1 MGSQNLIGV
10 VIERLSYKQLIYLS
24 NALLGNTKN
33 SDSENN
39 RINRN
44 NRLLEFNNQLN
55 VKGYALILPIL
66 QKHFVNLQFNRL
78 FHILAKKG
86 LLI

>member
-1 MGSQNLIGV
+1 MSYV
-10 VIERLSYKQLIYLS
+10 LSE
-24 NALLGNTKN
+24 NTKS

-44 NRLLEFNNQLN
+44 NRFLCFNNQLN
-55 VKGYALILPIL
+55 VKVSAVILPIL

-78 FHILAKKG
+78 FHILAKNDC
-86 LLI
+86 

>member
-1 MGSQNLIGV
+1 MSYV
-10 VIERLSYKQLIYLS
+10 LSE
-24 NALLGNTKN
+24 NTKS

-44 NRLLEFNNQLN
+44 NRLLCFNNQLN
-55 VKGYALILPIL
+55 VKGSAFILPIL

-78 FHILAKKG
+78 FHILAKRIVD
-86 LLI
+86 LVIYQWNRY

>member
-1 MGSQNLIGV
+1 MSKV
-10 VIERLSYKQLIYLS
+10 
-24 NALLGNTKN
+24 LLENTKN

-44 NRLLEFNNQLN
+44 NRLSWFNNQLN
-55 VKGYALILPIL
+55 VKGSAFILSIL

-78 FHILAKKG
+78 FHDISKYG

>member
-1 MGSQNLIGV
+1 MSYV
-10 VIERLSYKQLIYLS
+10 LSE
-24 NALLGNTKN
+24 NTKS

-44 NRLLEFNNQLN
+44 NRFLCFNNQLN
-55 VKGYALILPIL
+55 VKGSAFILPIL

-78 FHILAKKG
+78 FHILVKKDC
-86 LLI
+86 

>member
-1 MGSQNLIGV
+1 M
-10 VIERLSYKQLIYLS
+10 SYV
-24 NALLGNTKN
+24 LLENTKS

-44 NRLLEFNNQLN
+44 NRFLCFNNQLN
-55 VKGYALILPIL
+55 VKGSALILSIL

-78 FHILAKKG
+78 FHILAKRIVD
-86 LLI
+86 LVIYQWNRY

>member
-1 MGSQNLIGV
+1 MSKV
-10 VIERLSYKQLIYLS
+10 LSE
-24 NALLGNTKN
+24 NTKN

-44 NRLLEFNNQLN
+44 NRLSWFNNQLT
-55 VKGYALILPIL
+55 VKGSAVILPIL

-78 FHILAKKG
+78 FHILAKKDC
-86 LLI
+86 

>member
-1 MGSQNLIGV
+1 MSYV
-10 VIERLSYKQLIYLS
+10 LSE
-24 NALLGNTKN
+24 NTKN

-44 NRLLEFNNQLN
+44 NRLLEFNNQLS
-55 VKGYALILPIL
+55 VKGSALILPIL

-78 FHILAKKG
+78 FYILAKKDC
-86 LLI
+86 

>member
-1 MGSQNLIGV
+1 M
-10 VIERLSYKQLIYLS
+10 SYV
-24 NALLGNTKN
+24 LLENTKS

-44 NRLLEFNNQLN
+44 NRLMRFNNQLD
-55 VKGYALILPIL
+55 VKGSAVILPIL

-78 FHILAKKG
+78 FHNISKKG

>member
-1 MGSQNLIGV
+1 M
-10 VIERLSYKQLIYLS
+10 SYV
-24 NALLGNTKN
+24 LLENTKN

-44 NRLLEFNNQLN
+44 NRFLCFNNQLN
-55 VKGYALILPIL
+55 VKGSAFILSIL

-78 FHILAKKG
+78 FHILAKKDC
-86 LLI
+86 

>member
-1 MGSQNLIGV
+1 MSKV
-10 VIERLSYKQLIYLS
+10 LSE
-24 NALLGNTKN
+24 NTEN

-44 NRLLEFNNQLN
+44 NRFPWFNNQLN
-55 VKGYALILPIL
+55 VKGSAFILPIL

-78 FHILAKKG
+78 FHILAKRIVDLVIYQWKRY
-86 LLI
+86 

>member
-1 MGSQNLIGV
+1 MSYV
-10 VIERLSYKQLIYLS
+10 LSE
-24 NALLGNTKN
+24 NTKN
-33 SDSENN
+33 SDLENK

-44 NRLLEFNNQLN
+44 NRLLEFNNQLS
-55 VKGYALILPIL
+55 VKGSALILPIL

>member
-1 MGSQNLIGV
+1 M
-10 VIERLSYKQLIYLS
+10 SYV
-24 NALLGNTKN
+24 LLENTKN

-44 NRLLEFNNQLN
+44 NRFLCFNNQLN
-55 VKGYALILPIL
+55 VKGSALILPIL

-78 FHILAKKG
+78 FHILAKRIVD
-86 LLI
+86 LVIYQWNRY

>member
-1 MGSQNLIGV
+1 MGYV
-10 VIERLSYKQLIYLS
+10 LSE
-24 NALLGNTKN
+24 NTKS

-44 NRLLEFNNQLN
+44 NRLMRFNNQLT
-55 VKGYALILPIL
+55 VKGSALILPIL

-78 FHILAKKG
+78 FHILAKKDC
-86 LLI
+86 

>member
-1 MGSQNLIGV
+1 MSKV
-10 VIERLSYKQLIYLS
+10 LS
-24 NALLGNTKN
+24 GNTKN

-44 NRLLEFNNQLN
+44 NRLSWFNNQLD
-55 VKGYALILPIL
+55 VKGSALILPIL

-78 FHILAKKG
+78 FHLLAKKDC
-86 LLI
+86 